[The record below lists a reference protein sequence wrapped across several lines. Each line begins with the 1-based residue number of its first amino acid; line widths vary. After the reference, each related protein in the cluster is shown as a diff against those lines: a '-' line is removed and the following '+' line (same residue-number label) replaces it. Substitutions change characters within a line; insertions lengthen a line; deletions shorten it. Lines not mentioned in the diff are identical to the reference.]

1 MPAINHTNN
10 NVLSVPRTAV
20 ISSWERLL
28 VESLRMEEDLKGKKD
43 KESQELEWREHTLV
57 EEG

>member
-10 NVLSVPRTAV
+10 NVLGVLRTAV

>member
-10 NVLSVPRTAV
+10 NVLGVPRTAV

-28 VESLRMEEDLKGKKD
+28 VESLRMEKDLKGKKD